1 MKFQK
6 AGGPATRVLSS
17 LKVGESTE
25 TGSELTTIPKSPTS
39 LIPLTPTE
47 ENIVTGMLRG
57 ELGADALSAIPP
69 AWHIPVVEPSQARG
83 VRLLLKYRK
92 LGGNTS
98 KSDMTRAMVFLAG
111 GSIAETRVLIAHRV
125 LSTLAQYP
133 LSYKGESIEATIQ
146 DDWMEALGHFPFYA
160 VERAC
165 KAWLSD
171 KATCKWRPQIGD
183 IKDLAETY
191 SWQYFKLL
199 RAVEC

>member
-6 AGGPATRVLSS
+6 AGGLTTRALSTLS
-17 LKVGESTE
+17 VAESTG
-25 TGSELTTIPKSPTS
+25 TGSELTTIPKSPAL
-39 LIPLTPTE
+39 LIPLKPME

-57 ELGADALSAIPP
+57 EIGAAALEAITP
-69 AWHIPVVEPSQARG
+69 AWSIPVREPPQARG
-83 VRLLLKYRK
+83 VRLLHRWLKD
-92 LGGNTS
+92 GGS
-98 KSDMTRAMVFLAG
+98 ASRSDMTRAVALLAG
-111 GSIAETRVLIAHRV
+111 GSPAERQTRLAHRI
-125 LSTLAQYP
+125 LSTLAQYQ
-133 LSYKGESIEATIQ
+133 LSYKNESIDATIQ

-199 RAVEC
+199 RAVE